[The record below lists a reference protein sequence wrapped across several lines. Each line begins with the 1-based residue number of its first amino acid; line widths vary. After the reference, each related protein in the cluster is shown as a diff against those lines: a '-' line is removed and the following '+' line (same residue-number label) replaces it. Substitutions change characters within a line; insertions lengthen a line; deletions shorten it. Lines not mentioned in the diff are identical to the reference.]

1 MHKTEHG
8 HYTPCLL
15 YNVTSVRLVRVS
27 EHIPLQPTVEQ
38 QANNLLNEHT
48 ETSATSSDS
57 TQQGYRVLFQNKPFI
72 SLWIG
77 QIFSQ
82 LADRIIFVLYIAL
95 IVTHFSHEGKYR
107 SLLYIAFTIPAIAL
121 TAIAGVFVDRWP
133 RKTVLIVSNL
143 LRAFVIALTP
153 LAIKSGTLWSLYASA
168 FMISVSTQFFAP
180 AESASIPTLVPKNQL
195 LVANS
200 LFTTTMMASL
210 VFGFALGDPL
220 ITLMG
225 LDNVHWAIFT
235 LFIMSCL
242 ILLTVKM
249 PDNPQKIKSLDALN
263 TELHEIQESAKTVF
277 TDLWEGFKALLHEPK
292 LLRKMLQLTLL
303 FSYVV
308 AMSILFISFAED
320 FLYPDPVI
328 AARKFPW
335 LIMTS
340 GLGMLL
346 GSYIVGRYMRHRNQ
360 EKLISIGFIGVGLS
374 LAMLVFTPWVSE
386 RLIHPMLPLFTYR
399 VLFAHVMTTLM
410 GITSAFIA
418 VPLQALLHD
427 LIPEHTRGR
436 VLGIQFTLLSTGS
449 TLPAVFAGFGADY
462 FGVLPM
468 FALMAAPLLL
478 IAGGG
483 LYHQMR
489 K

>member
-1 MHKTEHG
+1 MQSITDINSEAITEA
-8 HYTPCLL
+8 
-15 YNVTSVRLVRVS
+15 NSS
-27 EHIPLQPTVEQ
+27 ED
-38 QANNLLNEHT
+38 A
-48 ETSATSSDS
+48 A
-57 TQQGYRVLFQNKPFI
+57 QQGYRVLFQNKAFI
-72 SLWIG
+72 SLWLG

-95 IVTHFSHEGKYR
+95 IVSHFSHEGKYR
-107 SLLYIAFTIPAIAL
+107 SLLYVAFTIPAIAL

-225 LDNVHWAIFT
+225 LDNVHWAIFG
-235 LFIMSCL
+235 LFLLSCVF
-242 ILLTVKM
+242 LLTVKM
-249 PDNPQKIKSLDALN
+249 PDNPQKLETLD
-263 TELHEIQESAKTVF
+263 EIGEITKTAKTVL
-277 TDLWEGFKALLHEPK
+277 TDLWEGFKALIHEPE

-320 FLYPDPVI
+320 FLYPNPVI

-346 GSYIVGRYMRHRNQ
+346 GSYIVGRYLRHRNQ
-360 EKLISIGFIGVGLS
+360 EKLISIGFIGVGIS
-374 LAMLVFTPWVSE
+374 LAMLVITPLVST
-386 RLIHPMLPLFTYR
+386 RLIHSMLPLFTYR
-399 VLFAHVMTTLM
+399 VLFAHVMTALM
-410 GITSAFIA
+410 GVTSAFIA

-483 LYHQMR
+483 LYHQW
-489 K
+489 KKLG